1 MLDNLIESKSNR
13 REIKSRGGFLL
24 AAFVLV
30 GGFLFSA
37 VLWSL
42 YAKDFGIG
50 REEFELSAIVAPI
63 PAADNAPE
71 PMPKQSKREQSSS
84 AKNEPV
90 VRQTNM
96 LRVDETQPAPDKVSA
111 SPNAQKSRPD
121 GFFLTKDGNETDGQI
136 SSSSRFDEGRN
147 GNAVGIQDTQ
157 PAKIESA
164 ENIKPPPPPPV
175 KKTVEK
181 TLEKK
186 KSVVSSGVVN
196 GQATSLPKPPYPPAA
211 KIVGASGQVDVQVT
225 IDETGK
231 VVAAKAV
238 SGHPLLRAAAEKAA
252 LSAKFNPT
260 LLSKQPVKVTG
271 VIVYRFA
278 T

>member
-1 MLDNLIESKSNR
+1 MLDNLIESKSNK
-13 REIKSRGGFLL
+13 RENKSRGGFLL
-24 AAFVLV
+24 ASFVLV
-30 GGFLFSA
+30 CGFLFSA

-50 REEFELSAIVAPI
+50 REGFELSAIVAPI
-63 PAADNAPE
+63 PPADNAPE

-121 GFFLTKDGNETDGQI
+121 GSFLIKDGNETDNQI
-136 SSSSRFDEGRN
+136 FSSSRIDEGRN

-157 PAKIESA
+157 SAKIESA
-164 ENIKPPPPPPV
+164 VNIKPPPPPPV

-186 KSVVSSGVVN
+186 KSVVSTGVVN

-211 KIVGASGQVDVQVT
+211 KIVGANGEVDVQVT

-231 VVAAKAV
+231 VISAKAV

-260 LLSKQPVKVTG
+260 LLSNQPVKVTG